1 MQKKRVCWN
10 ITTKCNQNCKYC
22 HRFLGIND
30 LTYEE
35 NKEILNNFIYKIEE
49 VLEFNEIK
57 AIVKLLLEINNKL
70 EVVETSRV
78 LDKTKEEVQK
88 DGK

>member
-1 MQKKRVCWN
+1 MS
-10 ITTKCNQNCKYC
+10 
-22 HRFLGIND
+22 
-30 LTYEE
+30 
-35 NKEILNNFIYKIEE
+35 KEDEKILNDFINKKEE
-49 VLEFNEIK
+49 ILEFNEIK

-78 LDKTKEEVQK
+78 LDNTMEAVQK